1 MRADPDTC
9 NVQFDWDE
17 PAERSV
23 HFEVDQTKA
32 RQLNVSSAGHRELS
46 ADVA

>member
-1 MRADPDTC
+1 MRANPDTT

-23 HFEVDQTKA
+23 HFEVDQNKA
-32 RQLNVSSAGHRELS
+32 RQLNISSRTS
-46 ADVA
+46 RIICICR